1 MSINKKALSEIISYV
16 LLISIGLAISGMVFI
31 WLKDYVKDSNV
42 ESCPDEISL
51 MIEHLEYNKIE
62 DSNNVSNL
70 TLTIKNRGLFNIDGY
85 LIRVNDKP
93 GLNQGVWLLSTKNEP
108 LNISKSQTLTF
119 NETDFESLNISKVCY
134 VDVQPFIISKSGNK
148 NIMCK
153 NTASR
158 KVDC

>member
-108 LNISKSQTLTF
+108 LNISESQTWTF
-119 NETDFESLNISKVCY
+119 NGTDFESLNISKVCY
-134 VDVQPFIISKSGNK
+134 VDVQPVIISKNK
-148 NIMCK
+148 NLMCK
-153 NTASR
+153 NIASR
-158 KVDC
+158 KIDC

>member
-70 TLTIKNRGLFNIDGY
+70 ALTIKNRGLFNIDGY

-108 LNISKSQTLTF
+108 LNISESQTWTF
-119 NETDFESLNISKVCY
+119 NGTDFESLNISKVCY
-134 VDVQPFIISKSGNK
+134 VDVQPFIISKNK
-148 NIMCK
+148 NLMCK
-153 NTASR
+153 NIASR
-158 KVDC
+158 KIDC